1 MADAAIPN
9 GETRYRVQRNEQDLY
24 TVQVDITDIARTLTN
39 MQLDQMK
46 FQTEIITKIA
56 TYGQL
61 LRWGFTI
68 LGTVLAGVA
77 ILLIRVM
84 MRIP

>member
-68 LGTVLAGVA
+68 LGTVLAGV
-77 ILLIRVM
+77 IVM
-84 MRIP
+84 LVRIGLSLP

>member
-9 GETRYRVQRNEQDLY
+9 GETRYRVQRNEQDLH

-68 LGTVLAGVA
+68 LGTVLAGV
-77 ILLIRVM
+77 IVM
-84 MRIP
+84 LVRIGLSLP